1 MSDITVDILLEF
13 LYNEFAVTF
22 VFCCVGSWIREAMR
36 LKKKDES
43 KILNI
48 KRIVTST
55 VFSTFLMCACAG
67 YIDLPFEVYAA
78 ISVICGMWG
87 LVIINVVISGKFMN
101 KVAVKIAKK
110 ISDPILKSAVEV
122 ASEYAEEQEKQKE
135 KDLKDNKDEN
145 QQKPG

>member
-22 VFCCVGSWIREAMR
+22 VFCCIGSWIREAMR

-55 VFSTFLMCACAG
+55 VFSTFLMCACLE
-67 YIDLPFEVYAA
+67 YIDLQFEVYALV
-78 ISVICGMWG
+78 SVFCGMWG
-87 LVIINVVISGKFMN
+87 LTIINMVVSGKFVIELVKNIIKSLIKNPFVKTVIDTASDSLEEEN
-101 KVAVKIAKK
+101 K
-110 ISDPILKSAVEV
+110 
-122 ASEYAEEQEKQKE
+122 KE
-135 KDLKDNKDEN
+135 DK
-145 QQKPG
+145 

>member
-22 VFCCVGSWIREAMR
+22 VFCCIGSWIREAMR

-55 VFSTFLMCACAG
+55 VFSTFLMCACAR

-87 LVIINVVISGKFMN
+87 LVIINIVINGKFMS
-101 KVAVKIAKK
+101 KIAVKIAKK
-110 ISDPILKSAVEV
+110 ISDPILKSAVEA
-122 ASEYAEEQEKQKE
+122 ASEYVEEQEKQE
-135 KDLKDNKDEN
+135 KDLKNNKDEN
-145 QQKPG
+145 QQKSD

>member
-1 MSDITVDILLEF
+1 MNDITVDILLEF

-22 VFCCVGSWIREAMR
+22 IFCFVGSWIREAMR

-48 KRIVTST
+48 KKIATST

-87 LVIINVVISGKFMN
+87 IVIINIVINGKFIS
-101 KVAVKIAKK
+101 KIAVKLAKK
-110 ISDPILKSAVEV
+110 ISDPILKTAVET
-122 ASEYAEEQEKQKE
+122 ASEYLEEQEKQE
-135 KDLKDNKDEN
+135 KNLNENKDEN
-145 QQKPG
+145 QQKPS